1 MRKSVKT
8 RIEKV
13 LSEYSF
19 EFNVPEVRQ
28 EIVNKLY
35 EESKIPFKDIT
46 TPEDVGNNFLRFRGY
61 DARTNKMVDLIVQP
75 IHIKYKE
82 FHENL

>member
-1 MRKSVKT
+1 MRKSLKQ

-19 EFNVPEVRQ
+19 EWNTPEIRK
-28 EIVNKLY
+28 EIINRLY

-46 TPEDVGNNFLRFRGY
+46 SIEDVDNSILRFRGY
-61 DARTNKMVDLIVQP
+61 DTKNDKMVDLIVQSAN
-75 IHIKYKE
+75 ITYNE
-82 FHENL
+82 R